1 MHILHRFTVM
11 LGLALLTFLPLD
23 ALAVTVTV
31 GGTGVKDTAG
41 DKKWLTY
48 QANVEAAGD
57 PDIEMRMLI
66 YGELGSEDILV
77 NGIRRGRIQ
86 VANWSGLATTTVV
99 PEMAMLYTPFLF
111 DDYAEADFIMDNYL
125 FAAYSKML
133 AEQNVHLIQWDEIGF
148 NQIYGKTPIIAP
160 TEAQGM
166 RFRTSSSDS
175 ARLFAGALGADAIPL
190 GFMDIVTGLQTGLVD
205 SGESAIIMYVPTGIS
220 SEAKHL
226 TLTDHS
232 FATSIIVMQK
242 RWVDRLPEKRRDIL
256 LNSFVDVNEGR
267 QWTRDEW
274 KTFLDEQ
281 DKWGFTTHRIAEEQ
295 RKRWKDAVAPV
306 SRRLIDSIGG
316 DAQMIW
322 DLVQDGKAAYAAQH
336 SEDVE

>member
-1 MHILHRFTVM
+1 MAI
-11 LGLALLTFLPLD
+11 
-23 ALAVTVTV
+23 TVTV

-41 DKKWLTY
+41 DKKWRTY
-48 QANVEAAGD
+48 ESNVNAAGNK
-57 PDIEMRMLI
+57 DIDMRLFI

-111 DDYAEADFIMDNYL
+111 DNYAEADFIMDNYL

-133 AEQNVHLIQWDEIGF
+133 AEQDIRLIQWDEIGF
-148 NQIYGKTPIIAP
+148 NQIYGKTPLLTPAD
-160 TEAQGM
+160 TKGM
-166 RFRTSSSDS
+166 RFRTSSSES
-175 ARLFAGALGADAIPL
+175 ARLFAEAIGADAIPL

-205 SGESAIIMYVPTGIS
+205 AGENAIIMHVPTGIAG
-220 SEAKHL
+220 EAPHL

-232 FATSIIVMQK
+232 FATSIIVMK
-242 RWVDRLPEKRRDIL
+242 KSWIDGLPEEQNRLL
-256 LNSFVDVNEGR
+256 LNSFIDVSDSR
-267 QWTRDEW
+267 QWTRNEW

-281 DKWGFTTHRIAEEQ
+281 EKWKFTAHSITPEQ
-295 RKRWKDAVAPV
+295 RNLWKAATASVP
-306 SRRLIDSIGG
+306 RRLIDSVGG

-322 DLVQDGKAAYAAQH
+322 DLVQEGKAAFAAQ
-336 SEDVE
+336 SLEAD

>member
-1 MHILHRFTVM
+1 M
-11 LGLALLTFLPLD
+11 LTLLRVFVIVLISTLSIESQ
-23 ALAVTVTV
+23 AIVVTV

-57 PDIEMRMLI
+57 PNLEMRMLI

-77 NGIRRGRIQ
+77 NGIRRGRVH

-111 DDYAEADFIMDNYL
+111 DNYAEADFIMDNYL
-125 FAAYSKML
+125 FAAYSKLL
-133 AEQNVHLIQWDEIGF
+133 AEQDVHLIQWDEIGF
-148 NQIYGKTPIIAP
+148 NQIYGKTPVLAP
-160 TEAQGM
+160 TQAEGM
-166 RFRTSSSDS
+166 RFRTSSSES
-175 ARLFAGALGADAIPL
+175 ARLFAEAIGADAIPL

-232 FATSIIVMQK
+232 FATSIIVMRK
-242 RWVDRLPEKRRDIL
+242 RWIDRLPESQRDIL
-256 LNSFVDVNEGR
+256 LNSFIDVNEGR
-267 QWTRDEW
+267 QWTRAEW
-274 KTFLDEQ
+274 NTFLDEQ
-281 DKWGFTTHRIAEEQ
+281 DKWGFTTHRIDAQ
-295 RKRWKDAVAPV
+295 RRDLWKAATAPV
-306 SRRLIDSIGG
+306 SRRLIDGIGG
-316 DAQMIW
+316 EAQMIW
-322 DLVQDGKAAYAAQH
+322 DLVQEGKAAFAAQQDD
-336 SEDVE
+336 E